1 MHLVSFFNK
10 AFGPKSPWCPPQLP
24 GHMTLRKLWC
34 WKSWWDDN
42 SECLCG
48 HHISPQSVVTQ
59 AFRLHA
65 GYAGSSVCVWRSP
78 LGSPAACCHSG
89 ETHQTGLEVASS
101 KLQMQENFWASPP
114 WPVEVL
120 YTARISNVFEL
131 LRPMGFKTH
140 IGQFLMPP
148 IGKVRMLN

>member
-1 MHLVSFFNK
+1 M
-10 AFGPKSPWCPPQLP
+10 
-24 GHMTLRKLWC
+24 
-34 WKSWWDDN
+34 
-42 SECLCG
+42 
-48 HHISPQSVVTQ
+48 
-59 AFRLHA
+59 
-65 GYAGSSVCVWRSP
+65 WRSP

-89 ETHQTGLEVASS
+89 VTHQTGLEVASS

-120 YTARISNVFEL
+120 YTARVSNVFEL

-148 IGKVRMLN
+148 IGKVRMLNYFLRIYESSNILTIGLSFKLATT